1 MKNQKKRREKS
12 KYLKYGYGQVQGEND
27 HLGVGSFWMCWV
39 WELELESLK
48 LQLCYPT
55 QILKDFSTCVKDNKE
70 SLSIFGLVYGL
81 KNKER

>member
-1 MKNQKKRREKS
+1 MVMAKCKVKMTTWE
-12 KYLKYGYGQVQGEND
+12 
-27 HLGVGSFWMCWV
+27 LGVFECVGFESW
-39 WELELESLK
+39 ELESLK